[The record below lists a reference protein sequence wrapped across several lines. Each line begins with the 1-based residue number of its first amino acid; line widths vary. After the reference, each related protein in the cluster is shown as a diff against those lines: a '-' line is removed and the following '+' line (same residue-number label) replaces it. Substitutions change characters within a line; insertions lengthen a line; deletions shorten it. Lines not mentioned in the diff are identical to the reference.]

1 VPYPPLFLLI
11 RPSLALALHRHRLQ
25 ILLSSIRV
33 LIFEHTV
40 HGGPQC
46 AARCM
51 NGLSHSLA
59 KLGYIST
66 FRMTMPPPV
75 SSSMCSKDVGF
86 RLLVLPRYLMQR
98 LTVNETTSRPWA
110 VAYVS
115 HSRILA
121 GPRDEAGPRQRGV
134 WTGFLV
140 WVFFDFAISFWTV
153 FRWPRLLRQRHEGCL
168 FSCMF
173 LSFKYRFNGLM
184 FFSTHTDQLLMSGS
198 EPPPLPQLLQALQAM
213 HQTSKKV
220 SGIVFTAV
228 VPCSFFPPQYILFL
242 TDSYRYVPCYHP
254 CS

>member
-11 RPSLALALHRHRLQ
+11 RPSLALARHRHRLQ

-66 FRMTMPPPV
+66 LRMTMPHPV

-140 WVFFDFAISFWTV
+140 WVFFLTLQYLSG
-153 FRWPRLLRQRHEGCL
+153 QCL
-168 FSCMF
+168 DGRGSCGNDTKDACSLVCF
-173 LSFKYRFNGLM
+173 CHLNTA
-184 FFSTHTDQLLMSGS
+184 STS
-198 EPPPLPQLLQALQAM
+198 
-213 HQTSKKV
+213 
-220 SGIVFTAV
+220 
-228 VPCSFFPPQYILFL
+228 
-242 TDSYRYVPCYHP
+242 
-254 CS
+254 